1 MLRDHNN
8 DLIRALSEKPEK
20 LQQAETQF
28 FSYSVKRT
36 VYFFFFC
43 NCCLKLS
50 RNYNLLFI
58 VNTEFMQCH
67 DRKIDVEYKNH
78 GRIKIFDQISFQFE
92 KV

>member
-36 VYFFFFC
+36 VYFFF
-43 NCCLKLS
+43 
-50 RNYNLLFI
+50 
-58 VNTEFMQCH
+58 VT
-67 DRKIDVEYKNH
+67 VA
-78 GRIKIFDQISFQFE
+78 
-92 KV
+92 